1 MLSSGYYDAVRAD
14 MHDYLLRQKESGH
27 VNQKMLSLFLQD
39 FLQLFYQILN
49 HHHIGAHGV
58 FEKEYD
64 IHALNNSC
72 HSIEEM
78 HKLLDFSV
86 DYLKSLQISAE
97 PGVSQIDQVV
107 NFIQKNI
114 HQNVTRTEIAHQVYM
129 NPEYLSRLFKKVK
142 GISLSDYI
150 VQEKLKIAI
159 SLLEGTNLPVSVIAT
174 NIGYTNF
181 SYFTQVFKKVYGI
194 STSEYRQKKK

>member
-39 FLQLFYQILN
+39 FLQIFYQILN
-49 HHHIGAHGV
+49 HHHIDAHGV

-78 HKLLDFSV
+78 HKLLDFFV

-114 HQNVTRTEIAHQVYM
+114 HQNV
-129 NPEYLSRLFKKVK
+129 KKVK

-194 STSEYRQKKK
+194 SPSEYRQKKK

>member
-86 DYLKSLQISAE
+86 DYLKRPS
-97 PGVSQIDQVV
+97 
-107 NFIQKNI
+107 N
-114 HQNVTRTEIAHQVYM
+114 
-129 NPEYLSRLFKKVK
+129 
-142 GISLSDYI
+142 
-150 VQEKLKIAI
+150 
-159 SLLEGTNLPVSVIAT
+159 
-174 NIGYTNF
+174 
-181 SYFTQVFKKVYGI
+181 
-194 STSEYRQKKK
+194 

>member
-1 MLSSGYYDAVRAD
+1 MIKLLKTSFIDNTQRSQEVRL
-14 MHDYLLRQKESGH
+14 MVY
-27 VNQKMLSLFLQD
+27 
-39 FLQLFYQILN
+39 
-49 HHHIGAHGV
+49 GV

-194 STSEYRQKKK
+194 SPSEYRQKKK

>member
-1 MLSSGYYDAVRAD
+1 MSIGLYIVLAPLYLKSVR
-14 MHDYLLRQKESGH
+14 K
-27 VNQKMLSLFLQD
+27 LQEKR
-39 FLQLFYQILN
+39 FVFVKILAIIIPEN
-49 HHHIGAHGV
+49 GAKV
-58 FEKEYD
+58 SKIKCFQF
-64 IHALNNSC
+64 AQQT
-72 HSIEEM
+72 
-78 HKLLDFSV
+78 
-86 DYLKSLQISAE
+86 LKSLQISAE
-97 PGVSQIDQVV
+97 PGVSQIDQVI

-194 STSEYRQKKK
+194 SPSEYRQKKK

>member
-1 MLSSGYYDAVRAD
+1 

-86 DYLKSLQISAE
+86 DYLKAFKLA
-97 PGVSQIDQVV
+97 
-107 NFIQKNI
+107 
-114 HQNVTRTEIAHQVYM
+114 QN
-129 NPEYLSRLFKKVK
+129 
-142 GISLSDYI
+142 
-150 VQEKLKIAI
+150 
-159 SLLEGTNLPVSVIAT
+159 
-174 NIGYTNF
+174 
-181 SYFTQVFKKVYGI
+181 QVFHR
-194 STSEYRQKKK
+194 STRW

>member
-1 MLSSGYYDAVRAD
+1 MEQRSENVANYSGIFYQKSSISQVPYTPPDFVHWNVMLSSGYYDAVRAD

-78 HKLLDFSV
+78 HKT
-86 DYLKSLQISAE
+86 A
-97 PGVSQIDQVV
+97 
-107 NFIQKNI
+107 
-114 HQNVTRTEIAHQVYM
+114 
-129 NPEYLSRLFKKVK
+129 
-142 GISLSDYI
+142 
-150 VQEKLKIAI
+150 
-159 SLLEGTNLPVSVIAT
+159 
-174 NIGYTNF
+174 
-181 SYFTQVFKKVYGI
+181 
-194 STSEYRQKKK
+194 